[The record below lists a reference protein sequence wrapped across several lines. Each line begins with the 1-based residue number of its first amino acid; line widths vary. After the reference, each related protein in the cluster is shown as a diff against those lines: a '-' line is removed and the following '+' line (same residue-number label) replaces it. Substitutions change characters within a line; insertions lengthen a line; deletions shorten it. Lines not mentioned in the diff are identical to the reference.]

1 MFIEVKKK
9 LEELQPIEVRNA
21 ILTSTGLNNLKKL
34 FRPRML
40 SSHNRTKEDDELT
53 NIVLSEYFEG
63 DTLEYLS
70 VGVFHRGAKVVKLAP
85 ALAIS
90 KSDIDGVEDFGTS
103 MNDLVRAVV
112 PCLPEVIALVVPIL
126 HQVGFTIAD
135 DAVSEIPEEV
145 MKSVRKPASLH

>member
-1 MFIEVKKK
+1 MFQDVKKK

-21 ILTSTGLNNLKKL
+21 ILTSTGLDDLKKS
-34 FRPRML
+34 FRPRMI
-40 SSHNRTKEDDELT
+40 SHHNRTKEDDELT
-53 NIVLSEYFEG
+53 NIVLSEYFKG

-90 KSDIDGVEDFGTS
+90 KSDMDGVEDFGTS

-112 PCLPEVIALVVPIL
+112 PCLPEVIALLVPIL
-126 HQVGFTIAD
+126 HQVGFTVAD